1 MFPSSSYSFLL
12 CFFSLANSNEAVPR
26 PPSSRPYGGLTPQ
39 GPAPSGIRGHASF
52 LKTHYDVRLQECSHN
67 PSWRYSICTMLSFAH
82 SNATFLLAIISM
94 SSPNFVPQPH
104 TPLFLLH
111 PDAATCLPI
120 LWFVR
125 EVMLH
130 VLKAYSCQ
138 FEIEPQVA
146 ERQGKYLAILLNKI
160 GKANGGRANSAKD
173 VDFGDQFVYKHMG
186 SMASIGSYKA
196 LVDLR

>member
-1 MFPSSSYSFLL
+1 MEHRICGGLSSDARLHHQGEPQHADLLVDLRLRATVPHPYGLRVAEYHRRNDAPNNSDEDNVGTSESSSSFG
-12 CFFSLANSNEAVPR
+12 F
-26 PPSSRPYGGLTPQ
+26 
-39 GPAPSGIRGHASF
+39 
-52 LKTHYDVRLQECSHN
+52 
-67 PSWRYSICTMLSFAH
+67 
-82 SNATFLLAIISM
+82 
-94 SSPNFVPQPH
+94 
-104 TPLFLLH
+104 
-111 PDAATCLPI
+111 
-120 LWFVR
+120 WFVR